1 MTALF
6 FYVRVNCNHK
16 ESRAMKI
23 VNYLSRV
30 KHVDRDTKKISYTYF
45 MTSIEERWSCNP
57 LYIGRLINDHK
68 DTLPNCKGWAY
79 ELCAVWRDGLQ
90 ASLNA
95 TNEILKLENLITSV
109 KREHETL
116 RKNLTNA
123 IKITSTENVN
133 VRYY

>member
-1 MTALF
+1 MNIL
-6 FYVRVNCNHK
+6 
-16 ESRAMKI
+16 
-23 VNYLSRV
+23 NYLSRV
-30 KHVDRDTKKISYTYF
+30 KHVDRDTKEISYTYF
-45 MTSIEERWSCNP
+45 MTAIKETHGCNP

-68 DTLPNCKGWAY
+68 DTLPNCKGWAS

-90 ASLNA
+90 ESLA
-95 TNEILKLENLITSV
+95 TTNEILKLENLITSV

-133 VRYY
+133 VRNY